1 MSFGWTELLKATAFN
16 NFQARVT
23 KHHLKKQQRDNLSS
37 IKTTGND

>member
-23 KHHLKKQQRDNLSS
+23 KHYLKKQQRDNLSS